1 MVFDRLADEA
11 ASSPATAAPCQFFA
25 EIFQI
30 SERKNC
36 KGTDFAL
43 ENEIFRRVQSSRT
56 RRIRRGHD

>member
-11 ASSPATAAPCQFFA
+11 ASSPAPCQFFA

-43 ENEIFRRVQSSRT
+43 ENEIFRRDQSSRT